1 MYVYYLV
8 EGICDNILPAGT
20 YSIEIWTSG
29 SNLYAQPTR
38 MLSGGFN
45 TPSRLHVQEVR
56 KDRAVDGGN
65 YVLQQWYIAMNQY
78 YVRLLLIKGDMVK
91 YKL

>member
-1 MYVYYLV
+1 
-8 EGICDNILPAGT
+8 
-20 YSIEIWTSG
+20 
-29 SNLYAQPTR
+29 

-56 KDRAVDGGN
+56 KDRTVDGGN
-65 YVLQQWYIAMNQY
+65 CVLQQRYIAMNQY
-78 YVRLLLIKGDMVK
+78 YVELLLIEGDVVK

>member
-8 EGICDNILPAGT
+8 EGTCDNILPAGT

-29 SNLYAQPTR
+29 STWYAQPTR

-56 KDRAVDGGN
+56 KDRAVDGGS
-65 YVLQQWYIAMNQY
+65 YVLQQQSVAMNQC
-78 YVRLLLIKGDMVK
+78 YVENC
-91 YKL
+91 